1 MDKDFTLSYDTMYDE
16 RSYREAEEVTDDD
29 NEDEDEEYDY
39 VPPWEMEW

>member
-1 MDKDFTLSYDTMYDE
+1 MDKDFTISYDTMYDE

-29 NEDEDEEYDY
+29 NEDAEYDY